1 MSSPRETGWDI
12 PLYQACDAPWDQYYS
27 ALGRFVQMFGI
38 VESRL
43 HVVLKSIFFDL
54 TARESETYE
63 WELLD
68 SVIGSM
74 RIAGLRDN
82 LKRVLRV
89 ANLSKSLREEFD
101 YAFNQLGEIHFIRD
115 RIVHHGAHA
124 HSASEFY
131 TSNDQTTH
139 ESTQEEILIFTTEM
153 ILDMAYDL
161 RSIDDYFNILESNMF
176 LTPDIPEWKRYVTDQ
191 RPTWRY
197 KPSSLKRDGPKHWTI
212 PPTRSR
218 QRQRPPH

>member
-1 MSSPRETGWDI
+1 VSAQRRTALDEISPVLCGKCHVAPERGFERDGEVWAACPICGQEDRMEDI
-12 PLYQACDAPWDQYYS
+12 ARQAAEN
-27 ALGRFVQMFGI
+27 RFDKMIRGTFSGI
-38 VESRL
+38 QS
-43 HVVLKSIFFDL
+43 
-54 TARESETYE
+54 
-63 WELLD
+63 
-68 SVIGSM
+68 
-74 RIAGLRDN
+74 IAGLRDN

-89 ANLSKSLREEFD
+89 ANLSKSMREEFD